1 MVATGILEY
10 TIAVALVFCRVSGF
24 LVISPIPGAWVPKEA
39 RATLALA
46 LGLTIGVLLGPPRA
60 QLTFGLDLVLVAA
73 REATVGL
80 MIGGAFRLVII
91 AAEFMASLVSQASW
105 LSAPS
110 SMNPDFGG
118 QTQATAQIAI
128 LLALLLALATGT
140 HRTVLAYLIES
151 FRILP
156 VGSEMN
162 LGAAIPSFLALV
174 GRSFDVGMSLAL
186 PVLGVSLAVQAAL
199 ALVSRVAPN
208 LQIFSIGFAV
218 LVASG
223 LITFMASLPS
233 MAEGMIGYFQVL
245 PGFLDD
251 LLMRLSEA

>member
-1 MVATGILEY
+1 M
-10 TIAVALVFCRVSGF
+10 AL
-24 LVISPIPGAWVPKEA
+24 
-39 RATLALA
+39 
-46 LGLTIGVLLGPPRA
+46 
-60 QLTFGLDLVLVAA
+60 
-73 REATVGL
+73 
-80 MIGGAFRLVII
+80 
-91 AAEFMASLVSQASW
+91 
-105 LSAPS
+105 
-110 SMNPDFGG
+110 GG

>member
-1 MVATGILEY
+1 MTASGIVEY
-10 TIAVALVFCRVSGF
+10 AVVVALVVSRLGGF
-24 LVISPIPGAWVPKEA
+24 MVISPIPGAWVPKEA
-39 RATLALA
+39 RATLAVT
-46 LGLTIGVLLGPPRA
+46 LGLTVGVLLGPPRA
-60 QLTFGLDLVLVAA
+60 ALPFGLELLPVVM

-80 MIGGAFRLVII
+80 MIGGTFRLVII
-91 AAEFMASLVSQASW
+91 AAEFMAGLVSQASY

-118 QTQATAQIAI
+118 QTQALGQISI
-128 LLALLLALATGT
+128 ILALLLAIATGT

-151 FRILP
+151 FRVLP
-156 VGSEMN
+156 VGSEMALLAGIPPF
-162 LGAAIPSFLALV
+162 LGLV

-186 PVLGVSLAVQAAL
+186 PVLGISLAVQTAL

-218 LVASG
+218 LIASG

-233 MAEGMIGYFQVL
+233 IGEGIIAYFQII

-251 LLMRLSEA
+251 LLLRLAEA